1 MIQNIEIRNFKSI
14 KKKHFALKN
23 LNVLLGLNG
32 QGKSSFIQFLLLLRQ
47 SELGSGRLNLSGR
60 YVNIGSTKDAIYQY
74 HNGENLGFDIQF
86 EETQEYVTMKFDYQ
100 IGANVFEGV
109 MYSGENSDE
118 LDNWF
123 TKMLP
128 FYKEYFG
135 AKKEQG
141 LFANNNFQYLKAD
154 RISPTTIHQKNHSAV
169 VTYNNIG
176 DMGEFAVDFLETR
189 GHERIKFKNC
199 IHPKTQQSTNNQNE
213 IIKDDKLLNQV
224 NLWLSEISPN
234 VSIKTTAISS
244 NAVKLEYQ
252 FAQPTYGT
260 SNAFMPE
267 NVGFGISYALPV
279 ITALLAAR
287 ENELLIIENP
297 ESHIHPRG
305 QAELGKL
312 IALVAQNNVQIIVE
326 THSDHILNGIRVAV
340 KEKDIAKENVV
351 AFYFNKVV
359 EPTEQY
365 SHITDIQIDK
375 NGELSDYPKDMLDE
389 WSNQLFK
396 LM

>member
-47 SELGSGRLNLSGR
+47 SNLSHNQLKLNGE
-60 YVNIGSTKDAIYQY
+60 YVEIGNTRDALYEY
-74 HNGENLGFDIQF
+74 ANDENLGFDIQF
-86 EETQEYVTMKFDYQ
+86 KGDEKYYNMEFDYE
-100 IGANVFEGV
+100 INADIFVDKIFVNGGRNKAI
-109 MYSGENSDE
+109 DE
-118 LDNWF
+118 
-123 TKMLP
+123 MLE
-128 FYKEYFG
+128 KHSH
-135 AKKEQG
+135 QG
-141 LFANNNFQYLKAD
+141 LLAYNNFQYLKAD
-154 RISPTTIHQKNHSAV
+154 RISPRTFHKKNNNLV
-169 VTYNNIG
+169 VKYNNLG
-176 DMGEFAVDFLETR
+176 DLGEYTVDFLDIR
-189 GHERIKFKNC
+189 GNEKIKFENC
-199 IHPKTQQSTNNQNE
+199 IHPNTEQSKNNLNE
-213 IIKDDKLLNQV
+213 IIRDNTLTNQV
-224 NLWLSEISPN
+224 NLWLGEISPGI
-234 VSIKTTAISS
+234 SIKTTTISS
-244 NAVKLEYQ
+244 NSVKLEYK
-252 FAQPTYGT
+252 FTQPKYGA
-260 SNAFMPE
+260 SNFYSPE

-287 ENELLIIENP
+287 EGELLIIENP
-297 ESHIHPRG
+297 ESHVHPRG

-365 SHITDIQIDK
+365 SRITDIKIDK

>member
-47 SELGSGRLNLSGR
+47 SELTRCQLNLNGN
-60 YVNIGSTKDAIYQY
+60 YVNIGNTRDALYEY
-74 HNGENLGFDIQF
+74 ANDENLGFDIQF
-86 EETQEYVTMKFDYQ
+86 HRDSKY
-100 IGANVFEGV
+100 
-109 MYSGENSDE
+109 YSMEFGYEINADTFTE
-118 LDNWF
+118 KMLDNVRSEIME
-123 TKMLP
+123 KMRNDH
-128 FYKEYFG
+128 YE
-135 AKKEQG
+135 EG
-141 LFANNNFQYLKAD
+141 LFIHNNFQYLKAD
-154 RISPTTIHQKNHSAV
+154 RISPTTIHKKNHAEVISCNSV
-169 VTYNNIG
+169 GVL
-176 DMGEFAVDFLETR
+176 GELTVNFLEVR
-189 GHERIKFKNC
+189 GSEKIKFENC
-199 IHPKTQQSTNNQNE
+199 IHPNTQQSKNNKNE
-213 IIKDDKLLNQV
+213 TIRNSTLTHQV
-224 NLWLSEISPN
+224 NLWLSEISPGI
-234 VSIKTTAISS
+234 SIKTTDISS
-244 NAVKLEYQ
+244 NSVKLEYQ
-252 FAQPTYGT
+252 FAQPQYGS
-260 SNAFMPE
+260 SNFYSPE

-365 SHITDIQIDK
+365 SDITAIDFDK
-375 NGELSDYPKDMLDE
+375 NGTLSEYPDNLLDE
-389 WSNQLFK
+389 WSKQISK
-396 LM
+396 LI

>member
-1 MIQNIEIRNFKSI
+1 MIKNIEIRNFKSI
-14 KKKHFALKN
+14 KKKHFQLKN
-23 LNVLLGLNG
+23 LNILLGLNG

-47 SELGSGRLNLSGR
+47 SNLTGGQLNLSGN
-60 YVNIGSTKDAIYQY
+60 YTNIGNTKDAIYQY
-74 HNGENLGFDIQF
+74 HNGESLGFDIQF
-86 EETQEYVTMKFDYQ
+86 DEGAYMNMEFDYQ
-100 IGANVFEGV
+100 IGANSFKDIKNIEGADL
-109 MYSGENSDE
+109 YNLEHFFNT
-118 LDNWF
+118 NQN
-123 TKMLP
+123 
-128 FYKEYFG
+128 
-135 AKKEQG
+135 QG
-141 LFANNNFQYLKAD
+141 LFSYNNFQYLKAD
-154 RISPTTIHQKNHSAV
+154 RISPTTVHLKNNSQV
-169 VTYNNIG
+169 VKMNNMG
-176 DMGEFAVDFLETR
+176 DTGEFTVDFLETR
-189 GHERIKFKNC
+189 GHEKINFKNC
-199 IHPKTQQSTNNQNE
+199 IHPKTQQSINNQNE
-213 IIKDDKLLNQV
+213 IIRDDKLLNQV

-260 SNAFMPE
+260 SNAFLPE

-287 ENELLIIENP
+287 EGELLIIENP

-312 IALVAQNNVQIIVE
+312 IALVAQNNVQIIIE

-365 SHITDIQIDK
+365 SDITDIELDK
-375 NGELSDYPKDMLDE
+375 NGTLSEYPTNLLDE
-389 WSNQLFK
+389 WSNLISK
-396 LM
+396 LI

>member
-176 DMGEFAVDFLETR
+176 DMGEFAVDFLETK
-189 GHERIKFKNC
+189 GSERIKFKNC